1 MRKIILRLEGGLGN
15 QLFQYAFARM
25 IQHHYGGEI
34 IFDLHTFKN
43 DQQRNLSLHHFKLNS
58 KVKKKVTGRINQLL
72 IFLVRLYV
80 KINHV
85 LFTKIVKMPEKRIKL
100 LVSLGIFKQ
109 DDSIYRNYIEGEN
122 ARVKYINGNWM
133 SEKFFLP
140 VKDILVN
147 EFQLITPIKPETQK
161 YIELFKSE
169 ISVCVHI
176 RRGDYTNTTWA
187 SKLLVCDYHYYENA
201 MREMN
206 KLVDNPEFYI
216 FSNDSDDIEWIK
228 KNYQFPFQVKYID
241 LNNSDYEELF
251 LMSKCK
257 HFILSNSSF
266 SWWASYLCNYE
277 NKKVIAPSKWNSGIW
292 DVKDIYIPSWVV
304 IEAK

>member
-43 DQQRNLSLHHFKLNS
+43 DQQRDLSLHHFKLNQ
-58 KVKKKVTGRINQLL
+58 KVKKTVTGRINQLL

-80 KINHV
+80 KICHI
-85 LFTKIVKMPEKRIKL
+85 LITKIFKKQEKRMKIL
-100 LVSLGIFKQ
+100 IRLGIFKQ
-109 DDSIYRNYIEGEN
+109 DDSIYRNYIEGKN
-122 ARVKYINGNWM
+122 SMVKYINGNWM
-133 SEKFFLP
+133 SENFFIQ
-140 VKDILVN
+140 VKDILID
-147 EFQLITPIKPETQK
+147 EFQLITTIKPETKK
-161 YIELFKSE
+161 YIGIFKSKN
-169 ISVCVHI
+169 SVCVHI
-176 RRGDYTNTTWA
+176 RRGDYANSTWA
-187 SKLLVCDYHYYENA
+187 LKLLVCDYHYYEKA
-201 MREMN
+201 MYEMT
-206 KLVDNPEFYI
+206 KLVENPEFYI
-216 FSNDSDDIEWIK
+216 FSNDNEDIKWIRE
-228 KNYQFPFQVKYID
+228 NYHFPFQVKFIE

-266 SWWASYLCNYE
+266 SWWASYLSDNL

-292 DVKDIYIPSWVV
+292 DMKDIYIPSWVV
-304 IEAK
+304 IEVK